1 MDVLTYEDCANK
13 GLTQAETARVIG
25 VSREAVRQYA
35 KRHNL
40 KFAQGR
46 QRGVPVGRFE
56 TMTEAAKA
64 WQVSPQAVSQ
74 ACRLQHKLK
83 EGE

>member
-1 MDVLTYEDCANK
+1 MTYEDCANK
-13 GLTQAETARVIG
+13 GLTQAETARALG
-25 VSREAVRQYA
+25 VSREAVRSYA

-40 KFAQGR
+40 KFTQGR

-56 TMTEAAKA
+56 TMTEAARA
-64 WQVSPQAVSQ
+64 WEVSPQAVSQ

-83 EGE
+83 EDD